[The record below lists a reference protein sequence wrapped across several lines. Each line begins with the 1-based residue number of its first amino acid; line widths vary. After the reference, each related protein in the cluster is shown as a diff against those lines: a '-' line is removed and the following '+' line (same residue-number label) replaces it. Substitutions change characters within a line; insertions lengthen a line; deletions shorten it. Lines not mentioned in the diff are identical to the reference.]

1 MSPATSSFRSDPMGQ
16 KRKSLS
22 GPGGLD
28 APERKIRGYAEVA
41 HPTRSGILEQVEGQL
56 ERLAARLAR
65 VGAVVAV
72 ASGKGGVGKSAVTAN
87 LAVALAGR
95 GARVGV
101 VDADLNGP
109 SLGHMLGLLG
119 KRLGDLPDG
128 VVPAEGVAGV
138 KGISSELLL
147 DEGAPLRWRGP
158 DTDRFVWQGLTETA
172 ALREFL
178 SDVAWGELDYLLVD
192 VPPGTDKIGRFLDLV
207 PQPDQ
212 LLLVTIPSK
221 VAGAVVA
228 RSAAQIRDAGV
239 ACVGL
244 VGNMSGYA
252 GPGVGVSLPLF
263 SGPGVAEFARSI
275 GLDLWAEIPFDPA
288 FGAATD
294 QGEPPGAEGDSGPAR
309 AFAELAERVERAP
322 GGREATR

>member
-1 MSPATSSFRSDPMGQ
+1 
-16 KRKSLS
+16 
-22 GPGGLD
+22 
-28 APERKIRGYAEVA
+28 
-41 HPTRSGILEQVEGQL
+41 
-56 ERLAARLAR
+56 
-65 VGAVVAV
+65 V

-128 VVPAEGVAGV
+128 VAPAEGVAGV
-138 KGISSELLL
+138 KGISTDLLL

-158 DTDRFVWQGLTETA
+158 DADRFVWQGLTETA
-172 ALREFL
+172 VLREFL
-178 SDVAWGELDYLLVD
+178 SDVVWGELDYLLVD
-192 VPPGTDKIGRFLDLV
+192 IPPGTDKIGRFLDLV

-212 LLLVTIPSK
+212 LLLVTIPSR
-221 VAGAVVA
+221 VASAVVA

-239 ACVGL
+239 ACAGL

-252 GPGVGVSLPLF
+252 GPGVAASLPLF
-263 SGPGVAEFARSI
+263 SGPRDAELARSI

-294 QGEPPGAEGDSGPAR
+294 RGEPPGADGDSGAAR
-309 AFAELAERVERAP
+309 ALAELTERVERAP
-322 GGREATR
+322 GGREASR

>member
-1 MSPATSSFRSDPMGQ
+1 MGA
-16 KRKSLS
+16 KRAGLS
-22 GPGGLD
+22 GPIGLD
-28 APERKIRGYAEVA
+28 APERKVRGYADVA
-41 HPTRSGILEQVEGQL
+41 GSTGSRILEQVEEQL
-56 ERLAARLAR
+56 ERLAARLAS

-72 ASGKGGVGKSAVTAN
+72 GSGKGGVGKSAVTAN

-119 KRLGDLPDG
+119 KQLGDLPDG
-128 VVPAEGVAGV
+128 VAPAEGVAGV
-138 KGISSELLL
+138 KGISTELLL
-147 DEGAPLRWRGP
+147 EEGAPLRWRGP
-158 DTDRFVWQGLTETA
+158 EGDRFVWQALTETA
-172 ALREFL
+172 TLREFL
-178 SDVAWGELDYLLVD
+178 SDVVWGELDYLLVD
-192 VPPGTDKIGRFLDLV
+192 IPPGTDKIGRFLDLV

-212 LLLVTIPSK
+212 MLLVTIPSR

-252 GPGVGVSLPLF
+252 GPGVEASLPLF
-263 SGPGVAEFARSI
+263 SGPGVAELARSI

-294 QGEPPGAEGDSGPAR
+294 RGEPPGADDGSGASR
-309 AFAELAERVERAP
+309 AFAELAERVERGP
-322 GGREATR
+322 GGREATP

>member
-1 MSPATSSFRSDPMGQ
+1 MGEERS
-16 KRKSLS
+16 SLS

-28 APERKIRGYAEVA
+28 APVRRVRGYSEVA
-41 HPTRSGILEQVEGQL
+41 GPTRSGILEQVEEQL
-56 ERLAARLAR
+56 ERLGARLAD

-109 SLGHMLGLLG
+109 SMGHMLALLG

-138 KGISSELLL
+138 KGISTELLL
-147 DEGAPLRWRGP
+147 EEGAPLRWRGP
-158 DTDRFVWQGLTETA
+158 DADHFLWQGLTETA

-178 SDVAWGELDYLLVD
+178 SDVLWGELDYLLVD
-192 VPPGTDKIGRFLDLV
+192 IPPGTDKIGRFLDLV

-212 LLLVTIPSK
+212 LLLVTIPSRI
-221 VAGAVVA
+221 AGVVVA
-228 RSAAQIRDAGV
+228 RSAAQIRDAAV
-239 ACVGL
+239 PCVGL

-252 GPGVGVSLPLF
+252 GPGVETSLPLF
-263 SGPGVAEFARSI
+263 SGPGVAELAQSL

-288 FGAATD
+288 LGAATD
-294 QGEPPGAEGDSGPAR
+294 QGEPPGADGDSGAAR
-309 AFAELAERVERAP
+309 AFADLAERVERAP
-322 GGREATR
+322 GGREASR